1 MSKTIEATF
10 CLWIFLITDSLSCT
24 VSIWDFKSA
33 RKWVTFRSVFHLF
46 FSGWLPACYNPPTH
60 LCQPLLPFGENYS
73 PHICAW
79 NIAQYDTVSNSFQ
92 HIHSIRL
99 FFLSHF
105 QLLSFCPPHS
115 QGNTAAVKL
124 QLRFICDFDRLYE
137 WIQSEIHFIVSDCKD
152 KHVLW
157 RSACIL
163 YIVFIAFSHY
173 THEYIYFHVMDFIG
187 WPQNKLKALFCLFK
201 RFVRT
206 LLEHSNWKLI
216 LNLAFVFFYFH

>member
-46 FSGWLPACYNPPTH
+46 LPAGSLPATIPPTH

-73 PHICAW
+73 PRICAW

-99 FFLSHF
+99 FFFLAHF
-105 QLLSFCPPHS
+105 QLLSVCPPHS
-115 QGNTAAVKL
+115 QSNTAAVKL
-124 QLRFICDFDRLYE
+124 QLRFICDDLMCESKVKFTLSC
-137 WIQSEIHFIVSDCKD
+137 Q
-152 KHVLW
+152 
-157 RSACIL
+157 
-163 YIVFIAFSHY
+163 
-173 THEYIYFHVMDFIG
+173 T
-187 WPQNKLKALFCLFK
+187 
-201 RFVRT
+201 VRI
-206 LLEHSNWKLI
+206 SM
-216 LNLAFVFFYFH
+216 FYGVQLVYHI